1 MAQLVAL
8 TANMN
13 RDPKKNRKPFSTED
27 FCTFIDR
34 ASNRPEEEAALAFMA
49 LVREKE
55 LPHWAL
61 GFFADFK
68 HGKITKRP
76 TKELAMVGEDVI
88 LLAPI
93 EIHEG
98 FEGTLIAE
106 QSASEQIRT
115 VIYNDVEFNIQVP
128 KFEGMMFA
136 QAGMTVDI
144 ISLPGLVLPG

>member
-1 MAQLVAL
+1 
-8 TANMN
+8 MN
-13 RDPKKNRKPFSTED
+13 RDPKKNRKPFTTED

-55 LPHWAL
+55 LPVWAL
-61 GFFADFK
+61 GFFSDFK
-68 HGKITKRP
+68 HGAPTKRP
-76 TKELAMVGEDVI
+76 TKELALIGKDII

-98 FEGTLIAE
+98 FEGTMIAE
-106 QSASEQIRT
+106 QSASEQTRT
-115 VIYNDVEFNIQVP
+115 VMHNGMEWTIQVP

-144 ISLPGLVLPG
+144 IGSPEPPPQG

>member
-1 MAQLVAL
+1 MAQLIAL

-34 ASNRPEEEAALAFMA
+34 ASNKPEEEAALAFMA

-61 GFFADFK
+61 GFFSDFK
-68 HGKITKRP
+68 HGAITKRP
-76 TKELAMVGEDVI
+76 TKELALVGEDVI
-88 LLAPI
+88 LLAPL

-98 FEGTLIAE
+98 FEGTMIAE
-106 QSASEQIRT
+106 HSASEQIRT
-115 VIYNDVEFNIQVP
+115 VMYNGMEWTIQVP

-136 QAGMTVDI
+136 QAAMTVDI
-144 ISLPGLVLPG
+144 IKPPELLPQE